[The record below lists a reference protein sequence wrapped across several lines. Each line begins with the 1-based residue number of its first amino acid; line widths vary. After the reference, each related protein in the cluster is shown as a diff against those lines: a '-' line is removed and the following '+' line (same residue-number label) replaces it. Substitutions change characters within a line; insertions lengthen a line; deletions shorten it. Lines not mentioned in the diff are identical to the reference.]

1 MLNYSCINTDKT
13 INRKHIPSK
22 QFDQIV
28 DIVSRKFKIK
38 ENLIFDVS
46 FVNKVDIKKINNK
59 YRKVNKPTDVISFA
73 LRDAKQTIESPL
85 LGEIFICY
93 EVASKQAKE
102 NKWNI
107 NKEICFLFIHGILH
121 LLQYDHNTK
130 KEYDEMM
137 KIQNNILKEIR
148 F

>member
-73 LRDAKQTIESPL
+73 LRDAKQTIKSPL
-85 LGEIFICY
+85 LGEILICY

-102 NKWNI
+102 NKWSV
-107 NKEICFLFIHGILH
+107 NKEICFLFVHGILH
-121 LLQYDHNTK
+121 LFQYDHNTK